1 MLNRSQKMRRWPR
14 PLLTLAVLLIFALTG
29 CAAQFVTRTSVDR
42 SLAKE
47 ETIQRVAVLAFE
59 SPPGDLQAGTHISKL
74 FEMNL
79 LRTGLYRIA
88 ERGEIEKVFKE
99 RGFGLTQPSDKEA
112 LRKLGELLQVDAI
125 VFGSVSH
132 YNRFNLGF
140 TARLVSI
147 RSGLILWSV
156 AQTGGR
162 IIRPLSQVA
171 DETVWAAVEELQAKM
186 R

>member
-1 MLNRSQKMRRWPR
+1 MITLFRKTYRWPR
-14 PLLTLAVLLIFALTG
+14 FFLALFFLAILALTG
-29 CAAQFVTRTSVDR
+29 CAAKFVTRASIDR
-42 SLAKE
+42 TLLKE
-47 ETIQRVAVLAFE
+47 ENIRRVAVLAFE
-59 SPPGDLQAGTHISKL
+59 SPSGDHQAGSHISKL

-99 RGFGLTQPSDKEA
+99 RGFGLTQPADKEA
-112 LRKLGELLQVDAI
+112 LRKMGELLQVDAI
-125 VFGSVSH
+125 VFGSVSQ
-132 YNRFNLGF
+132 YNRINLGF

-147 RSGLILWSV
+147 RSGLILWSL

-162 IIRPLSQVA
+162 LIRPLSQVA
-171 DETVWAAVEELQAKM
+171 DETVWAAMEELQAKI

>member
-1 MLNRSQKMRRWPR
+1 M
-14 PLLTLAVLLIFALTG
+14 
-29 CAAQFVTRTSVDR
+29 
-42 SLAKE
+42 
-47 ETIQRVAVLAFE
+47 
-59 SPPGDLQAGTHISKL
+59 
-74 FEMNL
+74 
-79 LRTGLYRIA
+79 
-88 ERGEIEKVFKE
+88 
-99 RGFGLTQPSDKEA
+99 
-112 LRKLGELLQVDAI
+112 DAI

-171 DETVWAAVEELQAKM
+171 DETVWAAVEELQAKIREGEFNM
-186 R
+186 RLSRIL